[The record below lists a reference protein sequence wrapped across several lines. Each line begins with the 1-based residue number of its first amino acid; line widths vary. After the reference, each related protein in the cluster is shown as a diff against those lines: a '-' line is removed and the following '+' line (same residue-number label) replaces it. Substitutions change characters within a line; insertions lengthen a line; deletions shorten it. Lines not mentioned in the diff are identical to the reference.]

1 VMAAHAANTYTV
13 NDLGDQPDITHGN
26 GICETGTGN
35 GICTLRAAIEEADA
49 DGVDSTID
57 FNVPSPYTITPTLA
71 NGPLP
76 PLSAPVAIDGTSQP
90 GYAGTPIVILDG
102 HLLSPGNT
110 IGLWLN
116 VSSGPASTIKGLEVI
131 KFDTG
136 IENDGSVGSTIDSNY
151 IGTDGASDLGNN
163 EFGVAFTNATNT
175 VQNNVISG
183 NGQLQ
188 GCCGSGYGVYIG
200 AGSNDII
207 RANRIGTNAAGNV
220 AIGNRIFGIG
230 IQGSVTGTTIGGS
243 ISSDRNVISGNGHSG
258 ISINGS
264 PTNTTIENNY
274 IGTNASGTAA
284 MGNAIN
290 GILING
296 VTGTTTIGAPGAG
309 NIISG
314 NSEGIEFANFINQ
327 SASATIQGNSIGT
340 NATGTTAIGNVNSG
354 IDDQGAGL
362 VTIGGTANGAGN
374 TISGNGAQ
382 GILLRGG
389 ANNVSIDSNQIGSG
403 PL

>member
-1 VMAAHAANTYTV
+1 MFAALRRPQPRRAKLLTLAVATTLTYGLTVMAAHAANTYTV

-163 EFGVAFTNATNT
+163 EFGVAFTNATNI

-243 ISSDRNVISGNGHSG
+243 ISSDRNVISGNGNLG
-258 ISINGS
+258 IR
-264 PTNTTIENNY
+264 
-274 IGTNASGTAA
+274 
-284 MGNAIN
+284 
-290 GILING
+290 
-296 VTGTTTIGAPGAG
+296 
-309 NIISG
+309 
-314 NSEGIEFANFINQ
+314 
-327 SASATIQGNSIGT
+327 
-340 NATGTTAIGNVNSG
+340 
-354 IDDQGAGL
+354 
-362 VTIGGTANGAGN
+362 IGGTSWNPVKCVPRSLPEPAPAMPVFPIKRHA
-374 TISGNGAQ
+374 TAETTMSSLACF
-382 GILLRGG
+382 ILSSLPR
-389 ANNVSIDSNQIGSG
+389 S
-403 PL
+403 